1 MDNEKLL
8 PFTPAPRASTV
19 LVVDDEEGVRQL
31 LGHWVESL
39 GYAVKAAG
47 NADEALQLM
56 ESTPVDAAVCDIRM
70 PGHDGVWLID
80 QLRAS
85 YPATAIVIATGRT
98 DMDPFVTLRSGVAG
112 YLTKPFRVEELRQ
125 ALEHALAPDSPWVR
139 DLHQPERD
147 LKPFPDF

>member
-1 MDNEKLL
+1 MENDNLL
-8 PFTPAPRASTV
+8 PFKPVPRSSTV
-19 LVVDDEEGVRQL
+19 LVVDDEDGIRRL

-39 GYAVKAAG
+39 GYSVQSAG
-47 NADEALQLM
+47 NADEALQM
-56 ESTPVDAAVCDIRM
+56 MQTMQVDAAVCDIRM

-112 YLTKPFRVEELRQ
+112 YLTKPFRVEELKK
-125 ALEHALAPDSPWVR
+125 ALENALAPNSPWVR
-139 DLHQPERD
+139 DLHHASRD
-147 LKPFPDF
+147 LRPFPDF